1 MKTRAAFYLLII
13 TCVTLILINFDLNN
27 KLHQVSN
34 KEAALFYR
42 FALFYRLEN
51 LKENHDLI
59 LQEIKRLEDENKI
72 LGSIAAQ
79 NELYETSK

>member
-27 KLHQVSN
+27 KLYQVSN
-34 KEAALFYR
+34 KEA
-42 FALFYRLEN
+42 ALFYRLEN

-59 LQEIKRLEDENKI
+59 LQEIKRLEEENQL
-72 LGSIAAQ
+72 LGSIVAQ
-79 NELYETSK
+79 NEIKNQ

>member
-27 KLHQVSN
+27 KLYQVSN
-34 KEAALFYR
+34 KEA
-42 FALFYRLEN
+42 ALFYRLEN

-59 LQEIKRLEDENKI
+59 LQEIKRLEDENQL
-72 LGSIAAQ
+72 LGSIVAQ

>member
-34 KEAALFYR
+34 KEA
-42 FALFYRLEN
+42 ALFYRLEN